1 MHTVRPGDTLWS
13 IAEERLG
20 DGADWTAL
28 ARLNLGGAMGGGARF
43 VDPDQLRAGWR
54 LRLPA
59 GTPPEDPHLTA
70 PTPDGG
76 GGRSGPGSG
85 SGRAGQ
91 PDHLPELV
99 ALGLGSLACAAL
111 ARRSRRRHRPPLFV
125 DDLALSPPPSDGA
138 IDTGVLLRHFDGV
151 PALES
156 FEAANYLL
164 ARALPGAQPSPAIR
178 AACVS
183 PSGVSFWL
191 ARRRP
196 DAPDGFTAVMDG
208 MAWQVDHAALDGQPP
223 CEPHLPIAVP
233 VGDDGEGTWLVT
245 LARGSV
251 LPVLGESA
259 AALVRAGRDAV
270 ESWAWSDQVLVT
282 DDPSHPRLHPSPL
295 ADPRDMPPVLFIGDP
310 GDLARDVAQRVA
322 VMTTSAVAA
331 TDVSV
336 LVDRQGATL
345 HPMGRVLR
353 PFLES
358 TETADRIA
366 ELVAPP
372 VASHPEPAPRR
383 LDPTT
388 RGLVP
393 DVQRGPSR
401 QPEGTHGSLAPGPID
416 VRLLTASPR
425 LDGLQEELPP
435 NRARRAVELVAY
447 LTLHQP
453 DVITSDRLRTRVLG
467 STDADAAAKT
477 LFNTAYAARRAMGVD
492 DTGVP
497 LFPAGTRNGLYQV
510 SPLVT
515 VDAHRAIAFAAAAR
529 AHADDPQFAIA
540 HFRAA
545 LELVEGEP
553 LATALSGYSWWEAEG
568 HGGRIAAVLVDA
580 ACAMSALAVDAGLFD
595 LAGWGLERARLVE
608 PYSEALSRAAMEL
621 AAAEGDADRLR
632 HEWREC
638 QRRVD
643 ALDPGSSPS
652 LRTESLYGE
661 LSQRVLVGVS
671 GRESGRPHTPPSG
684 NA

>member
-1 MHTVRPGDTLWS
+1 MGRPAGRSAAAGPHAGRIPPKTITRSVYSFQRDRRRGHRVLDVVGAVLAALLAFTAVPLVLLVVVGNPLSGGLGHGWQPAPRDALFALAVAAWVAWAACCAQLVRSVMSYVRRGDAATLGAASILDRLAARIAVGVLALSAVGAPLALSSGAGAAPPLSASTTAAASASTSASTPAPSAERTRSMHTVRPGDTLWS

-282 DDPSHPRLHPSPL
+282 DDPSHPRLHPSP
-295 ADPRDMPPVLFIGDP
+295 PW
-310 GDLARDVAQRVA
+310 
-322 VMTTSAVAA
+322 
-331 TDVSV
+331 
-336 LVDRQGATL
+336 
-345 HPMGRVLR
+345 
-353 PFLES
+353 
-358 TETADRIA
+358 
-366 ELVAPP
+366 
-372 VASHPEPAPRR
+372 RR
-383 LDPTT
+383 
-388 RGLVP
+388 
-393 DVQRGPSR
+393 
-401 QPEGTHGSLAPGPID
+401 E
-416 VRLLTASPR
+416 
-425 LDGLQEELPP
+425 
-435 NRARRAVELVAY
+435 
-447 LTLHQP
+447 
-453 DVITSDRLRTRVLG
+453 
-467 STDADAAAKT
+467 
-477 LFNTAYAARRAMGVD
+477 
-492 DTGVP
+492 
-497 LFPAGTRNGLYQV
+497 
-510 SPLVT
+510 
-515 VDAHRAIAFAAAAR
+515 
-529 AHADDPQFAIA
+529 
-540 HFRAA
+540 
-545 LELVEGEP
+545 
-553 LATALSGYSWWEAEG
+553 
-568 HGGRIAAVLVDA
+568 
-580 ACAMSALAVDAGLFD
+580 
-595 LAGWGLERARLVE
+595 
-608 PYSEALSRAAMEL
+608 
-621 AAAEGDADRLR
+621 
-632 HEWREC
+632 
-638 QRRVD
+638 
-643 ALDPGSSPS
+643 
-652 LRTESLYGE
+652 
-661 LSQRVLVGVS
+661 
-671 GRESGRPHTPPSG
+671 
-684 NA
+684 